1 LASFDVVR
9 RRVET
14 YGEGDRSWILHGL
27 RGVGKTVLLNE
38 LQAQVSDKGWILAKV
53 EVRASTSLGTALAQ
67 SLHRSMRTATGRHPE
82 AKLRRLLSV
91 FKSFSL
97 TADPSGTVSLGV
109 KVDAARGI
117 GDSGNFAED
126 LTALF
131 DTMGQTARELG
142 IGVLVLLDEL
152 QEASGADLAGLNHA
166 VHQLGQVDEPWPVV
180 VVGAGLPSL
189 PALLAGATSYA
200 ERLWDYRAVGLL
212 DEAAAREA
220 LVAPARN
227 QHVSWSEDALV
238 AATSTAGGYPYL
250 LQSVGKHVWDNARR
264 TRIDLGDV
272 EIGLEAARVEV
283 DEGLY
288 RSRWER
294 ATPAQ
299 RELLRA
305 LAEIGGDGAAP
316 VAAIARRMGKAR
328 TSDLSVARNEVIM
341 KGLVYAPDRGLL
353 AFTIPGM
360 HRFVMRQQ

>member
-1 LASFDVVR
+1 
-9 RRVET
+9 
-14 YGEGDRSWILHGL
+14 
-27 RGVGKTVLLNE
+27 
-38 LQAQVSDKGWILAKV
+38 
-53 EVRASTSLGTALAQ
+53 
-67 SLHRSMRTATGRHPE
+67 
-82 AKLRRLLSV
+82 
-91 FKSFSL
+91 
-97 TADPSGTVSLGV
+97 
-109 KVDAARGI
+109 
-117 GDSGNFAED
+117 
-126 LTALF
+126 
-131 DTMGQTARELG
+131 
-142 IGVLVLLDEL
+142 
-152 QEASGADLAGLNHA
+152 
-166 VHQLGQVDEPWPVV
+166 
-180 VVGAGLPSL
+180 
-189 PALLAGATSYA
+189 LAGATSYA

-328 TSDLSVARNEVIM
+328 TSDLSVARNEVII

-360 HRFVMRQQ
+360 HRFVMRQH